1 MPQIWVSSPTRAQVT
16 WMSPDPENIA
26 TYNAFYGAEH
36 PSVPGYRIPEMFA
49 AAGRGDLKALW
60 IMGED
65 LLQTDPNTCHV
76 EELARRSLTSLWFRR
91 FS

>member
-1 MPQIWVSSPTRAQVT
+1 MGVQPHQGAGYLDVT
-16 WMSPDPENIA
+16 KPDNIA
-26 TYNAFYGAEH
+26 VYNEFYGVEH

-65 LLQTDPNTCHV
+65 LSPD
-76 EELARRSLTSLWFRR
+76 
-91 FS
+91 